1 MKNENLFNYSGLLL
15 TFPREIKCFI
25 AVFVVVLSIGYFS
38 GLLFVGQTDT
48 THPQGIEENYMG
60 NEDDENAPIMKF
72 KKSER
77 EILTIIHTHV
87 LSMSFI
93 FFLLGGLLMLTK
105 LPKKI
110 KMFLIIEPFASIIL
124 TFGGIYLM
132 WSGIL
137 WMKYITMIS
146 GILMTIIYSTSALII
161 LSQLSF
167 RKVKNH

>member
-1 MKNENLFNYSGLLL
+1 M
-15 TFPREIKCFI
+15 
-25 AVFVVVLSIGYFS
+25 
-38 GLLFVGQTDT
+38 
-48 THPQGIEENYMG
+48 
-60 NEDDENAPIMKF
+60 
-72 KKSER
+72 
-77 EILTIIHTHV
+77 LTIIHTHI

-93 FFLLGGLLMLTK
+93 FFLLGGLLMLAK

-110 KMFLIIEPFASIIL
+110 KMFLVIEPFVSIIL

-132 WSGIL
+132 WKGIV